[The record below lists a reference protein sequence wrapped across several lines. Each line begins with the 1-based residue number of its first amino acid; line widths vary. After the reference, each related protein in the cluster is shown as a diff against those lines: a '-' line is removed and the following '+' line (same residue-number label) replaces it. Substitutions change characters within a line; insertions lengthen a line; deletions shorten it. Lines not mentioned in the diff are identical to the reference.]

1 MVPHLL
7 AGLVH
12 VAATLAEVEVCLLL
26 RGDAVYP
33 QEGCVL
39 VLVTETSLEASED
52 GLHVEPG
59 K

>member
-12 VAATLAEVEVCLLL
+12 VAATLAEVEVRLFL
-26 RGDAVYP
+26 RGDAVNP
-33 QEGCVL
+33 QERCVL
-39 VLVTETSLEASED
+39 VLVTETTLEASEH